1 MDGTADLRYLL
12 CYRPA
17 SKQYHNH
24 LALSL
29 AKLLERPF
37 FFFIQM
43 HINFVAIL
51 NGIFLS
57 KTITSTCTTTK

>member
-1 MDGTADLRYLL
+1 MGIFLVQKIKKNCMDGTADLRYLL

-37 FFFIQM
+37 FLLYKCI
-43 HINFVAIL
+43 
-51 NGIFLS
+51 
-57 KTITSTCTTTK
+57 